1 MMTEREAVY
10 TYLLKKSL
18 ERAKESYTTSIQSS
32 SIHLM
37 WAAID
42 LERAANAILNGDH
55 IGEDHDEV
63 QG

>member
-1 MMTEREAVY
+1 VMTEREAVY
-10 TYLLKKSL
+10 TYLLKKAL

-37 WAAID
+37 WAATD